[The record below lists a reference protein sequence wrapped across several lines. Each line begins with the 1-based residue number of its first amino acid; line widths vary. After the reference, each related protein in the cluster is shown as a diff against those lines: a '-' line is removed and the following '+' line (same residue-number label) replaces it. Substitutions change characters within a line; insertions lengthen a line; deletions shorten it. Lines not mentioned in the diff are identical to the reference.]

1 MKELINKL
9 EQEKAEYTIKLSK
22 IEDFLEEEANISRH
36 QKDLLETQ
44 MSAFFVL
51 INILNARIN
60 DLRK

>member
-9 EQEKAEYTIKLSK
+9 EQEKAEYVIKQSK
-22 IEDFLEEEANISRH
+22 IEDLLEEEPNISQR

>member
-9 EQEKAEYTIKLSK
+9 EQEKAEYVIKQSK
-22 IEDFLEEEANISRH
+22 IEDLLEEKPNISQR
-36 QKDLLETQ
+36 QKDLLEAQ

>member
-9 EQEKAEYTIKLSK
+9 EQEKAEYVIKQSK
-22 IEDFLEEEANISRH
+22 IEDFLEEEANISQH

>member
-1 MKELINKL
+1 MKELIDNL
-9 EQEKAEYTIKLSK
+9 EQEKAGYVIKQSK
-22 IEDFLEEEANISRH
+22 IEDILEEESNISQH
-36 QKDLLETQ
+36 QKDLLEAQ

>member
-9 EQEKAEYTIKLSK
+9 EQEKAEYVIKQSK
-22 IEDFLEEEANISRH
+22 IEDFLEEEANISQH
-36 QKDLLETQ
+36 QKDLLEAQ

-60 DLRK
+60 DLRN

>member
-9 EQEKAEYTIKLSK
+9 EQEKAEYVIKQSK
-22 IEDFLEEEANISRH
+22 IEDLLEEPNISQR
-36 QKDLLETQ
+36 QKDLLEAQ

>member
-9 EQEKAEYTIKLSK
+9 EQEKAEYVIKQSK
-22 IEDFLEEEANISRH
+22 IEDLLEEPNISQH
-36 QKDLLETQ
+36 QKDLLEAQ